1 MISKIFNLFKKKE
14 VLTKIKQKFYF
25 YKNFNSK
32 NQKLIDSFQYL
43 QQDEIKKVQQEKLK
57 KILKTAVT
65 SVPFYKELNLN
76 IDFKNFTINELK
88 KFPII
93 DKSIIQKNPLK
104 FISNKN
110 KGYVNS
116 TSGSSGIPFQFHL
129 PYNSWAIETMTTYR
143 AWGMGN
149 DYVYKF
155 KDPIIIL
162 RSYVPNDNEPIT
174 RIDRDRNYWYVS
186 PFHINESNLNEI
198 ITFIKTSKSKILR
211 GYASSIYIFTLL
223 LINNKIFLEQIK
235 VIVTS
240 SEMLIPKYREVI
252 ENFFKIKVLDHYGHN
267 ESVIT
272 VQQCSEGNYHNSDD
286 YGYIEYDDDNNI
298 IGTSL
303 NNNVMP
309 FIRYN
314 TNDRAIRNKES
325 ESIVNCLCGRKL
337 TIPFIAI
344 EGRSDDILI
353 KKDGTHIPT
362 ANFSTAMKNYSRL
375 KQFQIIQNENTSL
388 ILNIVIE
395 NPDQAYLNQIKGEVL
410 KRLGNLELNIN
421 LVDEI
426 KRDIK
431 TGKVK
436 VTIQKIKNA
445 C

>member
-1 MISKIFNLFKKKE
+1 MIRKLKIILKKI
-14 VLTKIKQKFYF
+14 TISKIKQKLYF

-32 NQKLIDSFQYL
+32 NQKLINSFQYL
-43 QQDEIKKVQQEKLK
+43 PQEKIKNIQEKKLK
-57 KILKTAVT
+57 KILKLAVS

-76 IDFKNFTINELK
+76 IDFENFTIDELK

-93 DKSIIQKNPLK
+93 DKSIIQKDPLK

-116 TSGSSGIPFQFHL
+116 TSGSSGIPFQFL
-129 PYNSWAIETMTTYR
+129 VPYNSWAIETMTTYR
-143 AWGMGN
+143 AWGMGK
-149 DYVYKF
+149 DYFYNF
-155 KDPIIIL
+155 EDPVIIL
-162 RSYVPNDNEPIT
+162 RSYVPNENEPIT
-174 RIDRDRNYWYVS
+174 KIDRVRNYWYVS

-223 LINNKIFLEQIK
+223 LIKNKIPLEQIK

-240 SEMLIPKYREVI
+240 SEMLIPKYRELI
-252 ENFFKIKVLDHYGHN
+252 EGFFKIKVLDHYGHN

-286 YGYIEYDDDNNI
+286 YGYIEFDDENHI

-314 TNDRAIRNKES
+314 TKDRAIRHKES
-325 ESIVNCLCGRKL
+325 ESIVSCPCGRKL
-337 TIPFIAI
+337 TIPFTAI

-353 KKDGTHIPT
+353 KQDGTRIPT

-388 ILNIVIE
+388 ILNVVIE
-395 NPDQAYLNQIKGEVL
+395 NPDQAYLDQIKGEVL
-410 KRLGNLELNIN
+410 KRLGNLDLNIN

-426 KRDIK
+426 KRDLK
-431 TGKVK
+431 TGKIK
-436 VTIQKIKNA
+436 VTIQKKQNL